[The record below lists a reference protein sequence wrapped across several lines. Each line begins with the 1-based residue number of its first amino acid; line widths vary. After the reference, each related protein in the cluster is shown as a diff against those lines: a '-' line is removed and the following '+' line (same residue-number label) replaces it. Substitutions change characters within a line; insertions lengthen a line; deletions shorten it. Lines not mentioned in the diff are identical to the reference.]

1 MVGYAP
7 VDVARSDGSDEPT
20 SLMRASACRGFGR
33 RIPLFR
39 WAWSYPRRA
48 LRGDVT
54 AGVTVA
60 VLLIPQSLAYAALA
74 GMPPITG
81 LYTSIAAS
89 VAYAALGTSRV
100 LAVGPV
106 ALTALLSAAALG
118 PLAEPG
124 GQRYVELAG
133 LLALLVGTLHLAMR
147 ILRLAALV
155 NFLSSSVLSGFTAA
169 AAIVIA
175 STQIKDLLGIPMGA
189 AGQSLVDTLRI
200 LAPRLGETNPGTFM
214 MGSAS
219 LAVLYAGRRLWPNLP
234 IPLLLLLG
242 ATSLSTWLQLEQRGI
257 AVLREVPAGLP
268 RPRLPISETEAV
280 LTLLPMAAAVAL
292 VSFVEAISNA
302 KTQAARSRESI
313 DPGQELVAVGA
324 SNLAAAFLGGF
335 PAGGS
340 FSRTALAVQ
349 AGARTQLSGL
359 VVAAV
364 VLVVVLFFTPL
375 LYPLP
380 RASLAAIVVFAVMGL
395 IDLREIRRTWR
406 VRHVDGLAVIVTFVA
421 TLVLGVGPGVGAGVG
436 FSLLAFIYR
445 SANPRIAELGR
456 VEGTTLFR
464 DVRRHAGFIR
474 VDPAVVILRMDA
486 PLYFA
491 NAKFLADRVARLLA
505 LRKEVRHVLLD
516 ASAMAD
522 VDADGARTLQALYH
536 ELRDAGVALHLVTMR
551 GYVRD
556 VVGRAGLWQT
566 LLDDNRVWSDVAEAL
581 SALDLHPHSPLR
593 FGVADEQRGVRRVV

>member
-1 MVGYAP
+1 
-7 VDVARSDGSDEPT
+7 
-20 SLMRASACRGFGR
+20 MRANSWREFGR

-39 WAWSYPRRA
+39 WAWSYPSGA

-74 GMPPITG
+74 GMPPISG

-89 VAYAALGTSRV
+89 VVYAALGTSRV

-118 PLAEPG
+118 ALAEPG
-124 GQRYVELAG
+124 SQRYVELAG

-147 ILRLAALV
+147 ALRLATLV

-175 STQIKDLLGIPMGA
+175 STQIKDLLGIPIGSS
-189 AGQSLVDTLRI
+189 GQSLVDTLRI
-200 LAPRLGETNPGTFM
+200 LAPRLGETNQATLL
-214 MGSAS
+214 MGGAS
-219 LAVLYAGRRLWPNLP
+219 LVVLYGGRRIWPNLP
-234 IPLLLLLG
+234 IPLLVLLG
-242 ATSLSTWLQLEQRGI
+242 ATSVSSWLHLEQYGI
-257 AVLREVPAGLP
+257 SILREVPAGLP
-268 RPRLPISETEAV
+268 QPRVPISETDAV
-280 LTLLPMAAAVAL
+280 LALLPMAMAVAL

-302 KTQAARSRESI
+302 KAQAARSREEI
-313 DPGQELVAVGA
+313 DAGQELVAVGT
-324 SNLAAAFLGGF
+324 SNLASALLGGF

-340 FSRTALAVQ
+340 FSRTALGVQ
-349 AGARTQLSGL
+349 AGAQTQFSSL

-364 VLVVVLFFTPL
+364 VLVVVQFFTPL

-380 RASLAAIVVFAVMGL
+380 RASLAAIVVFAVLGL
-395 IDLREIRRTWR
+395 VNLREIRATWR

-464 DVRRHAGFIR
+464 DVRRYAGSVR
-474 VDPAVVILRMDA
+474 VDPSVVILRMDA

-505 LRKEVRHVLLD
+505 LRKEVRHLLLD

-536 ELRDAGVALHLVTMR
+536 ELKDAGVALHLVTMR

-566 LLDDNRVWSDVAEAL
+566 LLDDDRVWSDVAEAL
-581 SALDLHPHSPLR
+581 GALDLHADSPLR
-593 FGVADEQRGVRRVV
+593 YGAAGEQRGAHRVV